1 MLILFAIV
9 GSVVVVSAVCWH
21 SVGEIHYL
29 KSFFPQRFSVE
40 EAFYA
45 SAVEFIKVLIIAV
58 PLFFIIVTGFC
69 LLCYWKRGS

>member
-1 MLILFAIV
+1 MLILFAIIA
-9 GSVVVVSAVCWH
+9 SVVVVSAVCWH

-58 PLFFIIVTGFC
+58 PLFFIIVSGFC
-69 LLCYWKRGS
+69 LLYYWKRGS